1 MLYLESAG
9 TTGPVL
15 GLGLLLLMSKLPLGS
30 LWTLLSTSAPVVP
43 LAHAPTFGYC
53 FLNRSPHLL
62 QLQSSPA

>member
-9 TTGPVL
+9 TTGPV
-15 GLGLLLLMSKLPLGS
+15 LGLLLLMSKLPLGS

-53 FLNRSPHLL
+53 FLNRLPHLL
-62 QLQSSPA
+62 QLQSSLY